1 MATVQIEMNQY
12 KQITNNYDQLHPLT
26 DADITSLTPET
37 QAKFPSGILN
47 TDAALAYL
55 AESSVGNAKNVTAT
69 YPVAAG
75 MAVTQGDVVDIVNGE
90 VINGLQ
96 KIDPTHKSIVP
107 NAADWT
113 KIIKYN
119 NDYSLCFFSSSTYSS
134 VNAGWCAVQDNN
146 LALTKTPYQIPGAAN
161 VKPTYI
167 DAVMINDNQFVMVYN
182 INNIPRAGI
191 GTVNTGLAV
200 TFGNTP
206 NIDTQSTY
214 NNIIVLTP
222 TRFLVVYIKNSTL
235 VAQVLQKQENNS
247 IALGTPIALSN
258 FTTIA
263 HVNAQLFSNNKVL
276 VSFNSNLNP
285 GTSKHDGYVV
295 MIDVA
300 DSGTNLVWGTPVSYT
315 SFETPADH
323 YYPTLYV
330 DGNDVIV
337 VDDAYTS
344 AVAKAEARIIN
355 VNGDTITVIENSLIE
370 LGTWVGGNSITITKV
385 NNQYVV
391 TYSSG
396 SGRAVLLSKN
406 NNTLTIED
414 SYIFVNFPTGNM
426 NYNSAT
432 FINNNQM
439 LVFIPRPTS
448 LYPTIY
454 KLEVKSN
461 QIAGGFKD
469 SRSMAISL
477 SNATAGQPCDVI
489 YSGIIA
495 APWIT
500 ENQIITSDGQ
510 GVYGLGVLDGFLQV
524 YAKNRP
530 GKIVTGTYVGNGT
543 YGLGNPNTITFA
555 PGVKAVFIGDIG
567 QGGGTNCIVGLWT
580 PFMYRGSI
588 NVNQSTDLIWTATSL
603 KWYSLTNAHN
613 QMNSKDITYHYVL
626 FY

>member
-1 MATVQIEMNQY
+1 MAEINVQINQY
-12 KQITNNYDQLHPLT
+12 KQLTNSYDQLYPET
-26 DADITSLTPET
+26 GAEITSLTPET

-75 MAVTQGDVVDIVNGE
+75 MVVTQGDVVDIVNNE
-90 VINGLQ
+90 VTSSL
-96 KIDPTHKSIVP
+96 KKLDPTTKSIVFS
-107 NAADWT
+107 AGDWT

-119 NDYSLCFFSSSTYSS
+119 DDYSLCFFSSNVYSGT
-134 VNAGWCAVQDNN
+134 NAGWCVVQDNN
-146 LALTKTPYQIPGAAN
+146 LTLTKSPYQFGATN
-161 VKPTYI
+161 VKPTYT
-167 DAVMINDNQFVMVYN
+167 DVAMINDNQFIMVYN
-182 INNIPRAGI
+182 VNNVPRASI
-191 GTVNTGLAV
+191 GTVDANLAV
-200 TFGNTP
+200 TFGNAP

-214 NNIIVLTP
+214 NNIVVLTP
-222 TRFLVVYIKNSTL
+222 TRFLAVYIRNSTL

-247 IALGTPIALSN
+247 IALGTPITLPN

-263 HVNAQLFSNNKVL
+263 HVKAQLFSNNKVL
-276 VSFNSNLNP
+276 VCFNSNPNP
-285 GTSKHDGYVV
+285 GTSKYDGYVV

-315 SFETPADH
+315 SFEASVDH

-337 VDDAYTS
+337 VDNAYTS
-344 AVAKAEARIIN
+344 TVNKAEARIIN
-355 VNGDTITVIENSLIE
+355 INGDTITVIENSLIE
-370 LGTWVGGNSITITKV
+370 LGTWVGGNSITITKI

-406 NNTLTIED
+406 NNILTIED

-432 FINNNQM
+432 FINNNKM
-439 LVFIPRPTS
+439 FVYIPRPSGT
-448 LYPTIY
+448 YPTIY
-454 KLEVKSN
+454 TLEVKSN
-461 QIAGGFKD
+461 QIAGGFED
-469 SRSMAISL
+469 SSSMVISL

-489 YSGIIA
+489 YSGIISV
-495 APWIT
+495 PWIT
-500 ENQIITSDGQ
+500 ENQIITSEKQ
-510 GVYGLGVLDGFLQV
+510 GVYGFGVLDGFLQV

-530 GKIVTGTYVGNGT
+530 GKVVTGTYAGNGT
-543 YGLGNPNTITFA
+543 YGLGKPNTITFA
-555 PGVKAVFIGDIG
+555 PGVKAVFIGDTG
-567 QGGGTNCIVGLWT
+567 QGSGTNCIVGLWT
-580 PFMYRGSI
+580 PFMYRGST
-588 NVNQSTDLIWTATSL
+588 NVNQANDLIWTATSL
-603 KWYSLTNAHN
+603 KWYNSTNAYN
-613 QMNSKDITYHYVL
+613 QLNSNGTTYHYVL